1 MEQYMRSDLF
11 DLEGMTALVTGGT
24 RGIGRGIVEQFV
36 RHGARVALSS
46 RSQADCDA
54 VVGAE
59 RERAGDNVEMLG
71 IAADATSIE
80 STQNMVDAVIAA
92 WGKIDILVC
101 NAAVLTFFG
110 PSRETP
116 DEQFEVMLRGNVI
129 ASFRLCHM
137 VAGGMLERRSG
148 SIILITSI
156 AGLQPTPKTIAYG
169 ASKAA
174 VTAMARSLAAE
185 FAPNRVRVNCIAP
198 GLIRSEGARGIWEN
212 PERLAVAE
220 RHVPLGRIGEAEDI
234 GAAAVYLASRAST
247 YVTGIT
253 LSVDGGRAGLAGR
266 DGIGLG

>member
-54 VVGAE
+54 VVAAE
-59 RERAGDNVEMLG
+59 RGG

-266 DGIGLG
+266 DGISLG